1 MSPAYETHPL
11 AAAFPPQAP
20 EVYAALV
27 RDVAEHGLAAP
38 VVLREGMVLDGVHRL
53 RACLE
58 AVAEPVFAYYEGDDP
73 AGFVVRKNLLRR
85 DLNESQRAMLC
96 AKLVD
101 ARAGGFRREG
111 AAPRD
116 ETTAADAAEKA
127 CVSKRTMTSAVKVA
141 RKSPPEVVD
150 AVMRGD
156 LRVADAANVADAP
169 KEEQREAMEELA
181 RGRSTTLTAALRV
194 NRNAKL
200 SEETMPPL
208 TAGRFRAVVVDPP
221 WEVAFGMDRS
231 HRDRLMTTNE
241 PPYPVMGLG
250 EIKALPVADMLAD
263 DAWVFLWTIQ
273 QFLYRAPAVLEAW
286 GAELAWTG
294 AWLKPNGPQQPRK
307 PCSNVEFVLAG
318 KVGSPAFST
327 TKDFRMGFAAPNPPA
342 HSAKPEEF
350 VATALGEVRVK
361 VVTLPDGSTRW
372 KSEHDDIA
380 AIATRTGGDYLTTKA
395 RVDREIARL
404 DTRTR

>member
-1 MSPAYETHPL
+1 MSAAYETHPL

-27 RDVAEHGLAAP
+27 KDVAENGLAAP
-38 VVLREGMVLDGVHRL
+38 VVLHEGRVLDGVHRL

-58 AVAEPVFAYYEGDDP
+58 AGVEPETVVYGGDDP
-73 AGFVVRKNLLRR
+73 AGFVVRQNLLRR

-96 AKLVD
+96 ARLVD
-101 ARAGGFRREG
+101 ARAGGWRRES
-111 AAPRD
+111 ATPRD
-116 ETTAADAAEKA
+116 ETTAAEAAEKA
-127 CVSKRTMTSAVKVA
+127 GVSRRTMNSAVKVD
-141 RKSPPEVVD
+141 RKSPPEVVQ

-169 KEEQREAMEELA
+169 AEEQREAMEELA

-208 TAGRFRAVVVDPP
+208 PAGRFRAAVVDPP
-221 WEVAFGMDRS
+221 WEVAFGQNRE
-231 HRDRLMTTNE
+231 HRDRLMATNE
-241 PPYPVMGLG
+241 PPYPTMPVG
-250 EIKALPVADMLAD
+250 EIKALPVADVLAD

-286 GAELAWTG
+286 GVQLAWTG
-294 AWLKPNGPQQPRK
+294 VWLKPSGPQQPRK

-318 KVGSPAFST
+318 RKGSPAFAT
-327 TKDFRMGFAAPNPPA
+327 TKGFAMGFAAPNPKG
-342 HSAKPEEF
+342 HSTKPEEF
-350 VATALGEVRVK
+350 YALVRRTCPGPRIDMFNRRPIEGFSGWGK
-361 VVTLPDGSTRW
+361 
-372 KSEHDDIA
+372 EA
-380 AIATRTGGDYLTTKA
+380 A
-395 RVDREIARL
+395 
-404 DTRTR
+404 

>member
-1 MSPAYETHPL
+1 MSAAYETHPL

-38 VVLREGMVLDGVHRL
+38 VVLHEGMVLDGVHRL

-58 AVAEPVFAYYEGDDP
+58 AGVEPETVVYAGDDP

-96 AKLVD
+96 ARLVD
-101 ARAGGFRREG
+101 ARVGGFRRES
-111 AAPRD
+111 AVPHD
-116 ETTAADAAEKA
+116 ETTAADAAGTA
-127 CVSKRTMTSAVKVA
+127 CVSRRTMTSAVK
-141 RKSPPEVVD
+141 
-150 AVMRGD
+150 
-156 LRVADAANVADAP
+156 ADAP
-169 KEEQREAMEELA
+169 EEEQREAMEELA

-208 TAGRFRAVVVDPP
+208 PAGRFRAVVVDPP

-231 HRDRLMTTNE
+231 HRDRLMATNE

-273 QFLYRAPAVLEAW
+273 QFLYQAPAVLEAW

-294 AWLKPNGPQQPRK
+294 AWLKPSGPQQPRK

-318 KVGSPAFST
+318 KVGSPVFST